1 MRQFIRHPSDVPI
14 EYRLVDLA
22 NHLHEYLC
30 NISNGG
36 LCFTSIQS
44 IPIGAEILIQIPLRK
59 PVFEVKGAVTW
70 CHPVGEHF
78 EVGVK
83 FIDTRTERGV
93 RMAEQVC
100 YIEHYKK
107 EVFEKE
113 GRVITG
119 EEAAVEWIAA
129 YAEDF
134 PT

>member
-1 MRQFIRHPSDVPI
+1 MRQFIRHPTDVPI

-22 NHLHEYLC
+22 NHLQEYLR
-30 NISNGG
+30 NISSGG
-36 LCFTSIQS
+36 LCFTSKRS
-44 IPIGAEILIQIPLRK
+44 IPIGAEILIQIPLHR

-70 CHPVGEHF
+70 CNAVENYF

-83 FIDTRTERGV
+83 FIDTRTELGV

-100 YIEHYKK
+100 YIEHYKR
-107 EVFEKE
+107 EVFEKD

-129 YAEDF
+129 YAKDF
-134 PT
+134 PS

>member
-22 NHLHEYLC
+22 DHLHEYLC
-30 NISNGG
+30 NISTGG
-36 LCFTSIQS
+36 LCFTSRQYV
-44 IPIGAEILIQIPLRK
+44 PIGAEILIQIPLRR

-70 CHPVGEHF
+70 CNRVDDHF

-83 FIDTRTERGV
+83 FIDTRTELGV

-107 EVFEKE
+107 EVLEKE
-113 GRVITG
+113 GRILTG
-119 EEAAVEWIAA
+119 EEAAVEWITA
-129 YAEDF
+129 YAHNF
-134 PT
+134 PS